1 MRQEYPPEKD
11 TKHSAPAPLRRRL
24 HEFYCGRSRFVVLRA
39 AKRTTPTVSFRTPPR
54 GATARRKSC
63 PSSWR
68 TIFHRGP
75 NFGEHKSSKTPH
87 SPLKNSCSHA
97 TGTKK
102 DGCGA
107 TRGGEPGMPPS
118 RIVEIG
124 LELIIVS
131 GEWSVRW
138 FPPAWK
144 VRNSQQWW
152 PQSLRR
158 CPHPESVLL
167 PS

>member
-1 MRQEYPPEKD
+1 MSFFEPQSEPRPRYRSGRLQEEQRLVVNR
-11 TKHSAPAPLRRRL
+11 ALPLG
-24 HEFYCGRSRFVVLRA
+24 EPFFTGV
-39 AKRTTPTVSFRTPPR
+39 PTL
-54 GATARRKSC
+54 ANINHQKS
-63 PSSWR
+63 
-68 TIFHRGP
+68 
-75 NFGEHKSSKTPH
+75 PH

-102 DGCGA
+102 DGYGA
-107 TRGGEPGMPPS
+107 TRVGEPDAPPS

-131 GEWSVRW
+131 GEWIVRW